1 VGASRDHV
9 SMSNDEL
16 ESRVMI
22 LQAQVIALLGIAERQ
37 AIALGSMTTTLENHQ
52 ACIAILSRAAMGEQG
67 TQPTH

>member
-1 VGASRDHV
+1 
-9 SMSNDEL
+9 MSNDEL

-22 LQAQVIALLGIAERQ
+22 LQAQVAMLMGLMERQ
-37 AIALGSMTTTLENHQ
+37 SQLMDRAASVMENHQ